1 MPEPVTD
8 NLQQSMQSLSE
19 HYNRLVREH
28 GYAPE
33 SVHFSSWE
41 TIERRFEILLE
52 GFPDHRTSRI
62 LDFGCGIGHLLGYL
76 QRHGFN
82 GEYVGYDIAKG
93 MIDLARSRY
102 PDTRFEHR
110 NLLQSPPEESF
121 DMAFVSGVFN
131 NATDCNRQFMEQSLR
146 TLFNVVTRGVAFNA
160 LSRYV
165 HYRDEGLH
173 YCCPMEVFEFCKQEL
188 TPRVALRHDY
198 ELKPNVIPFEFTIYL
213 YKSANEPVTG
223 IQG

>member
-1 MPEPVTD
+1 MTD
-8 NLQQSMQSLSE
+8 TLKQSMQSLSD
-19 HYNRLVREH
+19 HYNGLVRKH

-52 GFPDHRTSRI
+52 GFPDYRTSRI

-76 QRHGFN
+76 QRHGFT
-82 GEYVGYDIAKG
+82 GEYVGYDIAES
-93 MIDLARSRY
+93 MIELARSRY
-102 PDTRFEHR
+102 PHARFEHR
-110 NLLQSPPEESF
+110 NLLELPPDESF
-121 DMAFVSGVFN
+121 DLAFVSGVFN
-131 NATDCNRQFMEQSLR
+131 NATESNDELILRSLQ
-146 TLFNVVTRGVAFNA
+146 TLFDSVTTGLAFNA

-173 YCCPMEVFEFCKQEL
+173 YCCPMEMFDFCKQEL
-188 TPRVALRHDY
+188 TPRATLRHDY

-213 YKSANEPVTG
+213 YKSANKPFPALP
-223 IQG
+223 